1 MPGEMSGAKQR
12 TGEPAKLTRDR
23 IVDEALALV
32 EREGADGL
40 TMRNLGAALGVDPT
54 AVYRHFRDKD
64 EILLA
69 MADRL
74 FAEMADGIRP
84 HEDWCDVL
92 RDNAWK
98 ARRVYLSHP
107 AMARMLSVS
116 PEVLGN
122 HQRIAEALL
131 GALRASGLSEQD
143 ASLAYHANVNYVA
156 GVSSLDAEL
165 PEGGGYDSW
174 RRAYASLPA
183 EEFPNCV
190 AAAPNLFPDDD
201 AQFEFGLE
209 LLIEAISA
217 RAARRG
223 AAS

>member
-1 MPGEMSGAKQR
+1 MRLEMSAAKKPVEAQR
-12 TGEPAKLTRDR
+12 LTRDR

-32 EREGADGL
+32 DREGADAL

-54 AVYRHFRDKD
+54 AVYRHFRDKE

-84 HEDWCDVL
+84 HEDWRDVL

-122 HQRIAEALL
+122 HLRIAEALL
-131 GALRASGLSEQD
+131 GALRASGLSDED
-143 ASLAYHANVNYVA
+143 ASFAYHANVNYVA

-165 PEGGGYDSW
+165 PAEDDGYESW
-174 RRAYASLPA
+174 KRAYGSLPPL
-183 EEFPNCV
+183 EFPNCV
-190 AAAPNLFPDDD
+190 AAAPYLFPSDDE
-201 AQFEFGLE
+201 QFEFGLE
-209 LLIEAISA
+209 LLIQAIAA
-217 RAARRG
+217 RAAH
-223 AAS
+223 A

>member
-1 MPGEMSGAKQR
+1 MSAEKER
-12 TGEPAKLTRDR
+12 VVEPARLTRGR

-32 EREGADGL
+32 DREGADAL
-40 TMRNLGAALGVDPT
+40 TMRNLGATLGVDPT

-84 HEDWCDVL
+84 HDDWRDVL

-98 ARRVYLSHP
+98 ARRVYLSLP

-122 HQRIAEALL
+122 HERIAEALL
-131 GALRASGLSEQD
+131 GALRASGLSLED
-143 ASLAYHANVNYVA
+143 AAFAYHANVNYVA
-156 GVSSLDAEL
+156 GVSSLDSEMEADPAYET
-165 PEGGGYDSW
+165 W
-174 RRAYASLPA
+174 RRAYGSLDAS
-183 EEFPNCV
+183 EFPNCV
-190 AAAPNLFPDDD
+190 AAAPHLCPDDD

-209 LLIEAISA
+209 LLIEAIA
-217 RAARRG
+217 VRAAHR
-223 AAS
+223 

>member
-1 MPGEMSGAKQR
+1 MMRGMSAAKQR
-12 TGEPAKLTRDR
+12 TAEPRRLTRDR

-32 EREGADGL
+32 DREGADAL

-84 HEDWCDVL
+84 HEDWRDVL

-122 HQRIAEALL
+122 HERIAEALL
-131 GALRASGLSEQD
+131 GALRASGLSERD

-165 PEGGGYDSW
+165 PAEGGGYDSW
-174 RRAYASLPA
+174 RRAYASLP
-183 EEFPNCV
+183 EEQFPNCV
-190 AAAPNLFPDDD
+190 AAAPHLFPDDD

-209 LLIEAISA
+209 LLIEAIAA
-217 RAARRG
+217 RAA
-223 AAS
+223 ASEH

>member
-1 MPGEMSGAKQR
+1 MSAEKER
-12 TGEPAKLTRDR
+12 VVEPARLTRGR

-32 EREGADGL
+32 DREGADAL
-40 TMRNLGAALGVDPT
+40 TMRNLGATLGVDPT

-84 HEDWCDVL
+84 HEDWRDVL

-122 HQRIAEALL
+122 HERIAEALL

-165 PEGGGYDSW
+165 PAEGAGYDSW
-174 RRAYASLPA
+174 RRAYASLP
-183 EEFPNCV
+183 EDEFPNCV
-190 AAAPNLFPDDD
+190 AAAPHLFPDDD

-209 LLIEAISA
+209 LLIEAIAA
-217 RAARRG
+217 RAARDGR
-223 AAS
+223 AS